1 MTAQIINLAE
11 DQRDFFVPDFQVFM
25 FGSIPDE
32 SADPMDSPPS
42 GSVRDVVEV
51 RYQDGVE
58 QIDGFTLI
66 VNNWDAERNQPIY
79 YGHAETQVSDE
90 HPDFFEPGQELLV
103 SMGYEGDLN
112 HMVLGAVTSVDVQ
125 FPESGH
131 SKIVVSGM
139 NVLDRLRDRQY
150 TWTWPEDGGSNI
162 RDSDM
167 ALSLSRPADREN
179 NKPGFGMPVI
189 ISEAARETEPVYP
202 HIFMNGQFPIVFLM
216 QRARALGYHVS
227 LREDYDDYGN
237 PTRSLYFGPP
247 DEGDEV
253 SYVLEWGKTLTSF
266 HPTFANTG
274 MIWSAKVCGWDR
286 QAKERIEE
294 TRSLEDDDISFDMF
308 PNPDL
313 IPAARA
319 ANRQEVITE
328 PPAQTVQEAKDRALS
343 ALTRSAQNIVTC
355 EGATIGLPHMRAG
368 RKVHI
373 LGVGRHFQGEYM
385 ILSTEHIINGDGYR
399 TKFTAQ
405 RNMPLPENTTTSQE
419 EAP

>member
-25 FGSIPDE
+25 FGTMPDVT
-32 SADPMDSPPS
+32 ADPSVTYPS

-51 RYQDGVE
+51 RYQDGIE

-66 VNNWDAERNQPIY
+66 VNNWDTERNQPIY
-79 YGHAETQVSDE
+79 YGHYETAPSDE
-90 HPDFFEPGQELLV
+90 HPDFFEPGQEVLI

-112 HMVLGAVTSVDVQ
+112 HMVMGMVTSVDVQ

-131 SKIVVSGM
+131 SKIVVSGL

-179 NKPGFGMPVI
+179 NRPGLGMPVI
-189 ISEAARETEPVYP
+189 ISEAARETEPVHP

-216 QRARALGYHVS
+216 QRARALGYHVV

-237 PTRSLYFGPP
+237 PTRAVYFGPP
-247 DEGDEV
+247 DEADEV

-266 HPTFANTG
+266 HPTYANTSV
-274 MIWSAKVCGWDR
+274 IWSAKVCGWDR
-286 QAKERIEE
+286 QAKERIEV
-294 TRSLEDDDISFDMF
+294 TRTLEDDDIDLNDL

-313 IPAARA
+313 ISAARA
-319 ANRQEVITE
+319 ANRQEVITD
-328 PPAQTVQEAKDRALS
+328 PPAQSEQEAKRRALR
-343 ALTRSAQNIVTC
+343 ALTRSHQKLVTC
-355 EGATIGLPHMRAG
+355 EASTVGLPKMRAG
-368 RKVHI
+368 QRVHI
-373 LGVGRHFQGEYM
+373 LGVGRHFQGEYTV
-385 ILSTEHIINGDGYR
+385 LTTEHIINSDGYR

-405 RNMPLPENTTTSQE
+405 RNGPLPSNEPQAQEGTT
-419 EAP
+419 